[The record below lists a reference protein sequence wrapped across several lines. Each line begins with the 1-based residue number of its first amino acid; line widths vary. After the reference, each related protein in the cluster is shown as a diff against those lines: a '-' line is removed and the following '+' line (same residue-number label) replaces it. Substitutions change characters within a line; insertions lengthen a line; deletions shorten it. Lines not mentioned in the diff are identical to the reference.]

1 MKKRL
6 LFLVLLLSL
15 LCSSIVMAKT
25 VTVSGTGSTAPE
37 AENDALR
44 NAIENAVGV
53 LIDSQ
58 TLVEK
63 NVVLHDQIYSH
74 SKGFIRNYT
83 VLDKSQ
89 QGGMWTVKVEADVDD
104 SPNSKLMTEL
114 TRLGI
119 IDTKLRN
126 PKIAV
131 YIPETH
137 IAYRVPDPAGET
149 AVIKAFVDA
158 GFTNMIAA
166 SPKLQV
172 INPNRFAWYSK
183 PVVQVNIEDMRNAA
197 RFFDADIIIM
207 GEAFSEGVGDVGRN
221 LPGRQVTNAL
231 SCKARAEAKMYVAK
245 TGQIIAAD
253 GKFAAGVDS
262 SEAVASKKALAAAGK
277 LLGEY
282 FVEKLMESGSGNRQG
297 FELIVKGSD
306 FSKVNQV
313 QIALGRVNGIK
324 NVNLSS
330 YDNGT
335 ATFSL
340 IYSGA
345 PTTLFKEIQAATD
358 ANLNL
363 VSSAYN
369 SMVISV
375 N

>member
-44 NAIENAVGV
+44 NAVENAVGV

-183 PVVQVNIEDMRNAA
+183 PVVQVNIEDLRNAA
-197 RFFDADIIIM
+197 RFFEADIIIM

-313 QIALGRVNGIK
+313 QNALGRVNGIK

>member
-149 AVIKAFVDA
+149 AVSKAFVDA

-183 PVVQVNIEDMRNAA
+183 PVVQVNIEDLRNAA
-197 RFFDADIIIM
+197 RFFEADIIIM

-313 QIALGRVNGIK
+313 QNALGRVNGIK

>member
-6 LFLVLLLSL
+6 LFLVLLLL
-15 LCSSIVMAKT
+15 LLSSSIVMAKT
-25 VTVSGTGSTAPE
+25 VTVSGTGNTAPE

-63 NVVLHDQIYSH
+63 NVVLHDQIYSQ
-74 SKGFIRNYT
+74 SRGFITNYT

-89 QGGMWTVKVEADVDD
+89 QGGLWTVKVEADVDD
-104 SPNSKLMTEL
+104 SPNSKLMNEL

-149 AVIKAFVDA
+149 AVIKAFIDA

-335 ATFSL
+335 ATFSMM
-340 IYSGA
+340 YSGA

>member
-1 MKKRL
+1 
-6 LFLVLLLSL
+6 
-15 LCSSIVMAKT
+15 MAKT

-183 PVVQVNIEDMRNAA
+183 PVVQVNIEDLRNAA
-197 RFFDADIIIM
+197 RFFEADIIIM

-313 QIALGRVNGIK
+313 QNALGRVNGIK

>member
-83 VLDKSQ
+83 VLDKAQ

-183 PVVQVNIEDMRNAA
+183 PVVQVNIEDLRNAA
-197 RFFDADIIIM
+197 RFFEADIIIM

-313 QIALGRVNGIK
+313 QNALGRVNGIK

>member
-1 MKKRL
+1 
-6 LFLVLLLSL
+6 
-15 LCSSIVMAKT
+15 
-25 VTVSGTGSTAPE
+25 
-37 AENDALR
+37 
-44 NAIENAVGV
+44 
-53 LIDSQ
+53 
-58 TLVEK
+58 
-63 NVVLHDQIYSH
+63 
-74 SKGFIRNYT
+74 
-83 VLDKSQ
+83 
-89 QGGMWTVKVEADVDD
+89 
-104 SPNSKLMTEL
+104 
-114 TRLGI
+114 
-119 IDTKLRN
+119 
-126 PKIAV
+126 
-131 YIPETH
+131 
-137 IAYRVPDPAGET
+137 
-149 AVIKAFVDA
+149 
-158 GFTNMIAA
+158 
-166 SPKLQV
+166 
-172 INPNRFAWYSK
+172 
-183 PVVQVNIEDMRNAA
+183 
-197 RFFDADIIIM
+197 
-207 GEAFSEGVGDVGRN
+207 
-221 LPGRQVTNAL
+221 
-231 SCKARAEAKMYVAK
+231 MYVAK

-313 QIALGRVNGIK
+313 QNALGRVNGIK

>member
-83 VLDKSQ
+83 VLYKSQ

-183 PVVQVNIEDMRNAA
+183 PVVQVNIEDLRNAA
-197 RFFDADIIIM
+197 RFFEADIIIM

-313 QIALGRVNGIK
+313 QNALGRVNGIK

>member
-1 MKKRL
+1 MKKLL
-6 LFLVLLLSL
+6 LFMVLLLTL
-15 LCSSIVMAKT
+15 LCSSMALAKT
-25 VTVSGTGSTAPE
+25 VTVSGTGNTAAE

-63 NVVLHDQIYSH
+63 NVVLHDQIYSQ
-74 SKGFIRNYT
+74 SRGFITNYT

-89 QGGMWTVKVEADVDD
+89 QGSLWNVKVEADVDD
-104 SPNSKLMTEL
+104 SPNSKLMNEL

-149 AVIKAFVDA
+149 AVIKAFIDA

-166 SPKLQV
+166 SPKLNV
-172 INPNRFAWYSK
+172 INPNSFAWYAK
-183 PVVQVNIEDMRNAA
+183 PVMQVNVEDMRNAA

-207 GEAFSEGVGDVGRN
+207 GEAFSQGVGDVGRN

-253 GKFAAGVDS
+253 GKFAAGVDT

-282 FVEKLMESGSGNRQG
+282 FVEKLMETGSGNRQG
-297 FELIVKGSD
+297 FELVVKGSD
-306 FSKVNQV
+306 FSKVNLV
-313 QIALGRVNGIK
+313 QNALGKVNGIK
-324 NVNLSS
+324 NVNLSN

-340 IYSGA
+340 MYSGA
-345 PTTLFKEIQAATD
+345 PTTLFKAIQAVTD

-375 N
+375 Y

>member
-6 LFLVLLLSL
+6 LFLVLLLL
-15 LCSSIVMAKT
+15 LLSSSIVMAKT
-25 VTVSGTGSTAPE
+25 VTVSGTGNTAPE

-63 NVVLHDQIYSH
+63 NVVLHDQIYSQ
-74 SKGFIRNYT
+74 SRGFITNYT

-183 PVVQVNIEDMRNAA
+183 PVVQVNIEDLRNAA
-197 RFFDADIIIM
+197 RFFEADIIIM

-313 QIALGRVNGIK
+313 QNALGRVNGIK

-369 SMVISV
+369 SMVVSV
-375 N
+375 L